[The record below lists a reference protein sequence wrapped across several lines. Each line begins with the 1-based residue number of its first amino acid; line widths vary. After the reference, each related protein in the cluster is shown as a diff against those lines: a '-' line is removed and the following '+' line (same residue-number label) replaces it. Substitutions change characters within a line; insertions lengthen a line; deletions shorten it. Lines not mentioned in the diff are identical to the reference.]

1 MRDIEGAGTA
11 PGFGLAPQPVD
22 RVLGGAICREIGRYH
37 IRIDIADAVGDATEA
52 KGVVRREGAVADRVE
67 YRRQLR
73 GSGDRIARVE
83 PHAAA
88 RLDLLGA
95 QPEAKEVVFAN
106 LFADL
111 DIGAVQRADRQ

>member
-37 IRIDIADAVGDATEA
+37 IRIDISDAVGDATEA
-52 KGVVRREGAVADRVE
+52 KGVVRRERAVADRVE

-73 GSGDRIARVE
+73 GSGDRIARVQ
-83 PHAAA
+83 PQAAA

-95 QPEAKEVVFAN
+95 QPDDKAGGLVN
-106 LFADL
+106 LSAC
-111 DIGAVQRADRQ
+111 